1 MAKKKSGKFKN
12 KPTGLAAYV
21 GRAMGKLAA
30 KRDNLAKQLAGV
42 EREMADVQDSL
53 GRHAAKGPLPPAK
66 MAPMAAGRRPMSEA
80 TRKKMADA
88 AKARWAAAKKAGR
101 TKLG

>member
-30 KRDNLAKQLAGV
+30 KRDNLARQLAGV
-42 EREMADVQDSL
+42 EREIADVRRSI
-53 GRHAAKGPLPPAK
+53 GAHEPKGPMPPTKSA
-66 MAPMAAGRRPMSEA
+66 ARAGRQPMSEA